1 MGESDY
7 PSAKVPLMP
16 NNPENGIDYYY
27 YTDNM
32 ECFELANQ
40 VPRLN
45 AILVP
50 YDGPVDTSAN
60 NMKAK
65 HYKVLPHTLK
75 ELQDYEYTFYID
87 SKHSLDGELLLPWS
101 VAITE
106 EDLVAIL
113 EKPPAFGLFPHPCEF
128 DRHSIFDELKEAYFQ
143 ARCRQEIRLHFE
155 YLKTKN
161 QDDLDCERFF
171 QCTYIWREM
180 KNPIVKEICEFWM
193 SEIEKCGVRDQVS
206 FHFVDKKYKEHL
218 SVLDRQCSHTH
229 SSSPGPSFPEFE
241 SRENN
246 DTLVSDASQKYW
258 VVDNFYKD
266 PDSIRQKALGSNFVT
281 SKDFYKGHR
290 SSEPYRPESIKEK
303 FEKLLGKKIV
313 TWEQAPNGVFQYTT
327 PEDPLVYHI
336 DTQTYAAVIYLNPEA
351 PYHCGTTLLTSDL
364 EDPFKWGFLDKTKF
378 NVVDTIGNV
387 YNRLLL
393 FKANNIHAGSE
404 YFGST
409 PEDSRLVHLFFF
421 NTE

>member
-1 MGESDY
+1 MGEYDY
-7 PSAKVPLMP
+7 PSAKVPLIP
-16 NNPENGIDYYY
+16 DNPENGIDYYY

-32 ECFELANQ
+32 ECFEAANQ

-50 YDGPVDTSAN
+50 YDGPLDAWAN

-65 HYKVLPHTLK
+65 RYKVLPHTLE

-87 SKHSLDGELLLPWS
+87 SKHSLDGGTQVPWS

-106 EDLVAIL
+106 EDLLAIL
-113 EKPPAFGLFPHPCEF
+113 EKPPAFGLFPHPCES

-143 ARCRQEIRLHFE
+143 YRCRQEIRLHFE

-161 QDDLDCERFF
+161 PDDLDCERFF
-171 QCTYIWREM
+171 QCGYLWRDM

-206 FHFVDKKYKEHL
+206 FHFVERKYKEHL
-218 SVLDRQCSHTH
+218 SVLEKQH
-229 SSSPGPSFPEFE
+229 PPMK
-241 SRENN
+241 
-246 DTLVSDASQKYW
+246 DTLVSPSTQKYW

-266 PDSIRQKALGSNFVT
+266 PDAIRQKALDSNFIT
-281 SKDFYKGHR
+281 SKDFYKGYR
-290 SSEPYRPESIKEK
+290 SSDRYRPEEIKEK
-303 FEKLLGKKIV
+303 FEELIGKKIV
-313 TWEQAPNGVFQYTT
+313 SWDLDMNGSFQYTT
-327 PEDPLVYHI
+327 PEHPLVYHK
-336 DTQTYAAVIYLNPEA
+336 DSQTHAAVIFLNPDA
-351 PYHCGTTLLTSDL
+351 PYHCGTTLLTSDA

-378 NVVDTIGNV
+378 DVIDTIGNV
-387 YNRLLL
+387 YNRVLL
-393 FKANNIHAGSE
+393 FEANHIHAGSE

-421 NTE
+421 DTE